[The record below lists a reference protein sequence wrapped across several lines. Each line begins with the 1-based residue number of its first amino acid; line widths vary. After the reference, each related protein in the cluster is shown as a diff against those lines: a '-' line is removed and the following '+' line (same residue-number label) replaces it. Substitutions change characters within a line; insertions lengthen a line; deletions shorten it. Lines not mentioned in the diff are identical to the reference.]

1 MQAKDNYMT
10 SETSCSDAISL
21 SAAIFMRDFDP
32 EQFPKHEPEPDS
44 PDPEDPGAEDDTADL
59 VRPIKT

>member
-1 MQAKDNYMT
+1 MT
-10 SETSCSDAISL
+10 SETNCSDALSL
-21 SAAIFMRDFDP
+21 DAAIFMRDFDP
-32 EQFPKHEPEPDS
+32 ETFPKHEPEPDS